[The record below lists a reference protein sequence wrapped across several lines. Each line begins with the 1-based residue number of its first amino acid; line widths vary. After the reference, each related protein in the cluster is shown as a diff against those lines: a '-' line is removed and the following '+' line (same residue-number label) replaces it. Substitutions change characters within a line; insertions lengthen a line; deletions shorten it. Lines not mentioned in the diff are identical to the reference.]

1 MRISDWSSD
10 VCSSDL
16 ASAVAIG
23 HGQEPDVLAAA
34 TGRPIHVAP
43 VVDVVEG
50 SAPVARPRLVH
61 AESIALV
68 FRAQVGVAEVR
79 ARNVDEGAHV
89 PGRCQTVGPQHYRAA
104 PVLVGGVDVAEGAV
118 DRKSAV

>member
-1 MRISDWSSD
+1 MVFVFCQQKTSYEMLIIDWSSD

-16 ASAVAIG
+16 
-23 HGQEPDVLAAA
+23 
-34 TGRPIHVAP
+34 
-43 VVDVVEG
+43 VEG
-50 SAPVARPRLVH
+50 IAPVARPRLVH

-89 PGRCQTVGPQHYRAA
+89 PGRCQTVGQRHYRAA
-104 PVLVGGVDVAEGAV
+104 PVLVGGVRSEARRVGKGCVRTCESRWV
-118 DRKSAV
+118 PSH